1 MKKIFFLIDSYADL
15 GFLYESLRINSVCK
29 LVVYNKFLYED
40 LLKKYKE
47 KDIIFID
54 LFGSGY
60 KKILIK
66 IRKIF
71 LNLFIKDLR
80 YQIIKELY
88 KIDKQNKP
96 NLWVTDTINFL
107 SDVKTYNSKCAI
119 LHGLPFKNFFL
130 CRNLLKYD
138 YVFLPG
144 KYHLNKLI
152 HFKKKYST
160 SNTKFIISTSVKII
174 PYLKKNLFIKKN
186 KYFDLLKLNIK
197 KKTVLFCPTHD
208 AFCNNRFFPSRFGS
222 QFDRLINLAD
232 LVVNKLNLNFIIKLH
247 HYHYKYLDNKIL
259 NSLKTWENLYI
270 FKSNKDFDS
279 TESKNIFYYSD
290 ILITDTSGSGVI
302 GAFLNKK
309 IIFMEPDKNFNW
321 QNADISKN
329 MRPGFICKDF
339 KDLQYS
345 LRQYLK
351 KDKIFETKKLNF
363 VRKIFYKDN
372 NYLNNIKK
380 SILSIS

>member
-1 MKKIFFLIDSYADL
+1 M
-15 GFLYESLRINSVCK
+15 N
-29 LVVYNKFLYED
+29 
-40 LLKKYKE
+40 

-174 PYLKKNLFIKKN
+174 PYLKKNLF
-186 KYFDLLKLNIK
+186 
-197 KKTVLFCPTHD
+197 
-208 AFCNNRFFPSRFGS
+208 G
-222 QFDRLINLAD
+222 
-232 LVVNKLNLNFIIKLH
+232 IIKFF
-247 HYHYKYLDNKIL
+247 
-259 NSLKTWENLYI
+259 S
-270 FKSNKDFDS
+270 F
-279 TESKNIFYYSD
+279 
-290 ILITDTSGSGVI
+290 
-302 GAFLNKK
+302 A
-309 IIFMEPDKNFNW
+309 
-321 QNADISKN
+321 
-329 MRPGFICKDF
+329 
-339 KDLQYS
+339 
-345 LRQYLK
+345 
-351 KDKIFETKKLNF
+351 
-363 VRKIFYKDN
+363 
-372 NYLNNIKK
+372 
-380 SILSIS
+380 

>member
-1 MKKIFFLIDSYADL
+1 MKKIFFLLDSYVDL
-15 GFLYESLRINSVCK
+15 GFLHQSLRFNCECK
-29 LVVYNKFLYED
+29 LVVYNKFLYEE

-71 LNLFIKDLR
+71 LNIFIKDSR
-80 YQIIKELY
+80 YQITKELY

-96 NLWVTDTINFL
+96 NLWVTDTINLL
-107 SDVKTYNSKCAI
+107 SDVKICNYKCAI
-119 LHGLPFKNFFL
+119 LHGLTFKNFFL

-152 HFKKKYST
+152 NFKKKYSK

-174 PYLKKNLFIKKN
+174 PYLKKNLFITKN

-208 AFCNNRFFPSRFGS
+208 AFYNNRFFPSRFGS
-222 QFDRLINLAD
+222 QFDKLINLAD

-279 TESKNIFYYSD
+279 TESKNVFYYSD

-321 QNADISKN
+321 QNADISKH

-339 KDLQYS
+339 KDVQYS
-345 LRQYLK
+345 LNQYLK
-351 KDKIFETKKLNF
+351 KDKIFETKRLNF
-363 VRKIFYKDN
+363 VKKIFYKDN

-380 SILSIS
+380 NILSIS